1 MLCGLGWFGY
11 CVCGLVTWCGMLCL
25 ITYDWGAGCGYGCYF
40 CRVVI
45 VIFGLRELVLLCRVV
60 NGWCL
65 LDRFVW

>member
-1 MLCGLGWFGY
+1 
-11 CVCGLVTWCGMLCL
+11 MLCL
-25 ITYDWGAGCGYGCYF
+25 VTYDWCAGCGYGCYF

-45 VIFGLRELVLLCRVV
+45 VIFGLRGLVLLCRVI